1 MRTRHGR
8 APGPTVILGS
18 GILLRMDPSLVWLPA
33 VVALAA
39 ITVGGTLQ
47 RVSGMGVG
55 MIAAPTLSLL
65 LGPVAGVTL
74 SNVAA
79 SVSAVLLFAM
89 LHRHVDWPRFVRLAP
104 LLVAGSFAGAWA
116 VRVLDAHA
124 LEILLGSSVLVA
136 VAAVLGLQQRF
147 TAQGNGAVFASG
159 AVAGFM
165 NTTAGIAGPALAV
178 YAVASRWD
186 QRSWAATLQPVFLLA
201 NLTSLATKSLFG
213 TAVPA
218 GLHVPWPVWVAVVA
232 GGPLGVLLGSVVAR
246 RVDPAKARVLA
257 ICLAG
262 VGGTVALVRGVA
274 GALG

>member
-1 MRTRHGR
+1 
-8 APGPTVILGS
+8 
-18 GILLRMDPSLVWLPA
+18 MDPSLVWLPA

-74 SNVAA
+74 SN
-79 SVSAVLLFAM
+79 
-89 LHRHVDWPRFVRLAP
+89 
-104 LLVAGSFAGAWA
+104 
-116 VRVLDAHA
+116 
-124 LEILLGSSVLVA
+124 

-201 NLTSLATKSLFG
+201 NLTSLVTKSLFG
-213 TAVPA
+213 AAVPA

-274 GALG
+274 GTLG

>member
-1 MRTRHGR
+1 M
-8 APGPTVILGS
+8 
-18 GILLRMDPSLVWLPA
+18 
-33 VVALAA
+33 
-39 ITVGGTLQ
+39 
-47 RVSGMGVG
+47 
-55 MIAAPTLSLL
+55 
-65 LGPVAGVTL
+65 
-74 SNVAA
+74 
-79 SVSAVLLFAM
+79 
-89 LHRHVDWPRFVRLAP
+89 
-104 LLVAGSFAGAWA
+104 
-116 VRVLDAHA
+116 
-124 LEILLGSSVLVA
+124 LVA

-201 NLTSLATKSLFG
+201 NLTSLVTKSLFG
-213 TAVPA
+213 AAVPA

-274 GALG
+274 GTLG

>member
-1 MRTRHGR
+1 
-8 APGPTVILGS
+8 
-18 GILLRMDPSLVWLPA
+18 MDPSLVWLPA

-79 SVSAVLLFAM
+79 SVSAVLLFAV

-147 TAQGNGAVFASG
+147 TAQGDGAVFASG

-201 NLTSLATKSLFG
+201 NLTSLVTKSLFG
-213 TAVPA
+213 AAVPA
-218 GLHVPWPVWVAVVA
+218 GLHVPWPVWVAVVV
-232 GGPLGVLLGSVVAR
+232 GGPLGVLPGSVVAR

-262 VGGTVALVRGVA
+262 LGGTVALVRGVA
-274 GALG
+274 GTLG